1 MLAKQTGLT
10 RNQVNS
16 YVTCILVWTRCS
28 CFIQV
33 RISELV
39 KSPNQTKPI
48 RIHDELSKFAA
59 DDACVVAVGVLGGSG
74 GMDGS
79 WQSAPRLWSSSRHI
93 YNNIIYLYH
102 GDILYLSLCIYIP
115 Y

>member
-1 MLAKQTGLT
+1 
-10 RNQVNS
+10 
-16 YVTCILVWTRCS
+16 
-28 CFIQV
+28 
-33 RISELV
+33 V

-48 RIHDELSKFAA
+48 RIPDELSKFAA

>member
-10 RNQVNS
+10 QNQVNS

-48 RIHDELSKFAA
+48 RIPDELSKFAA

-74 GMDGS
+74 GMDG
-79 WQSAPRLWSSSRHI
+79 LWANVLTARRQD
-93 YNNIIYLYH
+93 
-102 GDILYLSLCIYIP
+102 GADP
-115 Y
+115 GAGARGADGA